1 MTSPISGTCVGL
13 YREHV
18 TLWAKRCTAWA
29 SYPLVSKCIHCGS
42 LKRWHANSSLQHARA
57 AHITVAQVIYV
68 EVQTNIF
75 INKCILVRQLRKT
88 WGRKQV
94 YAILCLF
101 FMLFVENSLPPID
114 NAWWDCLAASQT
126 ITCSW
131 WRTFLTTQIPSQ
143 RTVHSFILQISH
155 GQLCLLSKQ
164 QRVQPTFFRQINLSR
179 ANASFPPK
187 HNAKNE
193 TFYCI
198 MIQYLMSWL
207 FLKITPLMLHYTLV
221 FGSPFI
227 AWHHAG
233 RFANV
238 CLYLTNIEP

>member
-1 MTSPISGTCVGL
+1 MSRQLIHEKKTFCDYLQTLPHGALLLLGTQKEDEFACLAKLCKCDLAVPMTSPISGTCVGL

-114 NAWWDCLAASQT
+114 NA
-126 ITCSW
+126 
-131 WRTFLTTQIPSQ
+131 
-143 RTVHSFILQISH
+143 
-155 GQLCLLSKQ
+155 
-164 QRVQPTFFRQINLSR
+164 
-179 ANASFPPK
+179 
-187 HNAKNE
+187 
-193 TFYCI
+193 
-198 MIQYLMSWL
+198 
-207 FLKITPLMLHYTLV
+207 
-221 FGSPFI
+221 
-227 AWHHAG
+227 
-233 RFANV
+233 
-238 CLYLTNIEP
+238 